1 MAVLS
6 IIEKNPYRVL
16 GVTANAPMKERVANQ
31 GKMKAFLKVGKP
43 VPFPMDLSQLL
54 PEVDR
59 TTESVASANSQL
71 TLPKDQIRY
80 AQFWFVNASSFDQ
93 IAINHLTSGNIDE
106 AIEIWKKKQTVS
118 TLQNLVVCY
127 LIKENYRD
135 AVSLAKTL
143 YTTHLQEFS
152 QMILGEGNTFEVTSL
167 GYDFIDHLSEEI
179 TAKKLVSFVTDA
191 DWRQHLSASS
201 VKPLIEALTNAVASA
216 KASRGQ
222 GPRARHAAGTKLM
235 NDTKGQLKE
244 LKSLLPAGDLQYQ
257 MMADKLG
264 LEVLQCGIDYYNDSE
279 DDDAARKAMV
289 LQKYAQSVVVGKMA
303 KDRCKENVDIL
314 TKVIS
319 ELPPSE
325 VISEDKVIKAELAS
339 YARLST
345 TISNAVSLL
354 NKTQPKLQS
363 IKSKLGPSNT
373 YYLQMSTLMVS
384 AALHNIIEEV
394 NRAQEK
400 VKLDMILDRYNALSN
415 IQSVM
420 RSAWNATKIMDG
432 FDMESSFKTNRYN
445 PNRNTLRDL
454 CNQIGISTS
463 TYSSSNSSSTS
474 SYSGSYSSSG
484 SSSGSGCM
492 VGIMVAIIMTIGLTL
507 LF

>member
-1 MAVLS
+1 M
-6 IIEKNPYRVL
+6 
-16 GVTANAPMKERVANQ
+16 
-31 GKMKAFLKVGKP
+31 
-43 VPFPMDLSQLL
+43 
-54 PEVDR
+54 
-59 TTESVASANSQL
+59 
-71 TLPKDQIRY
+71 
-80 AQFWFVNASSFDQ
+80 
-93 IAINHLTSGNIDE
+93 
-106 AIEIWKKKQTVS
+106 
-118 TLQNLVVCY
+118 
-127 LIKENYRD
+127 
-135 AVSLAKTL
+135 LA
-143 YTTHLQEFS
+143 
-152 QMILGEGNTFEVTSL
+152 
-167 GYDFIDHLSEEI
+167 
-179 TAKKLVSFVTDA
+179 
-191 DWRQHLSASS
+191 
-201 VKPLIEALTNAVASA
+201 
-216 KASRGQ
+216 
-222 GPRARHAAGTKLM
+222 
-235 NDTKGQLKE
+235 
-244 LKSLLPAGDLQYQ
+244 
-257 MMADKLG
+257 
-264 LEVLQCGIDYYNDSE
+264 
-279 DDDAARKAMV
+279 
-289 LQKYAQSVVVGKMA
+289 
-303 KDRCKENVDIL
+303 
-314 TKVIS
+314 
-319 ELPPSE
+319 
-325 VISEDKVIKAELAS
+325 
-339 YARLST
+339 
-345 TISNAVSLL
+345 
-354 NKTQPKLQS
+354 QS

>member
-6 IIEKNPYRVL
+6 IIKENPYRVL
-16 GVTANAPMKERVANQ
+16 GVTSNAPMKERVANQ

-43 VPFPMDLSQLL
+43 VTFPMDLSQLL
-54 PEVDR
+54 PAVNR
-59 TTESVASANSQL
+59 TTESVAAANSQL
-71 TLPKDQIRY
+71 TLPKDQIKY

-93 IAINHLTSGNIDE
+93 IAINRLISGNIDE
-106 AIEIWKKKQTVS
+106 AIEIWKKKQSVS
-118 TLQNLVVCY
+118 TLQNLVVCF
-127 LIKENYRD
+127 LIKENYRE
-135 AVSLAKTL
+135 AILAARSL
-143 YTTHLQEFS
+143 YTSFSKEFS
-152 QMILGEGNTFEVTSL
+152 QMILGEGISFDVNNL
-167 GYDFIDHLSEEI
+167 GYEFIDHLAEEI
-179 TAKKLVSFVTDA
+179 TAKKLVPFVTDA
-191 DWRQHLSASS
+191 DWHQHLSAAS
-201 VKPLIEALTNAVASA
+201 VKPLVEALTNAVASA
-216 KASRGQ
+216 KATRGQ
-222 GPRARHAAGTKLM
+222 GPRARHTAGTKLM

-264 LEVLQCGIDYYNDSE
+264 LEILQCGIDYYNDSE

-325 VISEDKVIKAELAS
+325 VIAEDKFIKAELAS

-432 FDMESSFKTNRYN
+432 FDMELSFKTNRYN

-463 TYSSSNSSSTS
+463 TYSSGNSSTS

-492 VGIMVAIIMTIGLTL
+492 VGVMVAIIMTIGLTL

>member
-1 MAVLS
+1 
-6 IIEKNPYRVL
+6 
-16 GVTANAPMKERVANQ
+16 
-31 GKMKAFLKVGKP
+31 
-43 VPFPMDLSQLL
+43 
-54 PEVDR
+54 
-59 TTESVASANSQL
+59 
-71 TLPKDQIRY
+71 
-80 AQFWFVNASSFDQ
+80 
-93 IAINHLTSGNIDE
+93 
-106 AIEIWKKKQTVS
+106 
-118 TLQNLVVCY
+118 
-127 LIKENYRD
+127 
-135 AVSLAKTL
+135 
-143 YTTHLQEFS
+143 
-152 QMILGEGNTFEVTSL
+152 
-167 GYDFIDHLSEEI
+167 
-179 TAKKLVSFVTDA
+179 
-191 DWRQHLSASS
+191 
-201 VKPLIEALTNAVASA
+201 
-216 KASRGQ
+216 
-222 GPRARHAAGTKLM
+222 M

-325 VISEDKVIKAELAS
+325 VISEDKFIKAELAS

-463 TYSSSNSSSTS
+463 TYSSGNSSSTS

>member
-1 MAVLS
+1 
-6 IIEKNPYRVL
+6 
-16 GVTANAPMKERVANQ
+16 
-31 GKMKAFLKVGKP
+31 
-43 VPFPMDLSQLL
+43 
-54 PEVDR
+54 
-59 TTESVASANSQL
+59 
-71 TLPKDQIRY
+71 
-80 AQFWFVNASSFDQ
+80 
-93 IAINHLTSGNIDE
+93 
-106 AIEIWKKKQTVS
+106 
-118 TLQNLVVCY
+118 
-127 LIKENYRD
+127 
-135 AVSLAKTL
+135 
-143 YTTHLQEFS
+143 
-152 QMILGEGNTFEVTSL
+152 
-167 GYDFIDHLSEEI
+167 
-179 TAKKLVSFVTDA
+179 
-191 DWRQHLSASS
+191 
-201 VKPLIEALTNAVASA
+201 
-216 KASRGQ
+216 
-222 GPRARHAAGTKLM
+222 
-235 NDTKGQLKE
+235 
-244 LKSLLPAGDLQYQ
+244 
-257 MMADKLG
+257 
-264 LEVLQCGIDYYNDSE
+264 
-279 DDDAARKAMV
+279 
-289 LQKYAQSVVVGKMA
+289 MA

-325 VISEDKVIKAELAS
+325 VISEDKFIKAELAS

-463 TYSSSNSSSTS
+463 TYSSGNSSSTS

-492 VGIMVAIIMTIGLTL
+492 VGIMVAIIMTICLTL

>member
-6 IIEKNPYRVL
+6 IIKENPYRVL
-16 GVTANAPMKERVANQ
+16 GVTANAPMRERVANQ

-43 VPFPMDLSQLL
+43 VPFPMDLPQLL
-54 PEVDR
+54 PAVNR
-59 TTESVASANSQL
+59 TTESVAAANSQL
-71 TLPKDQIRY
+71 TLPKDQIKY

-93 IAINHLTSGNIDE
+93 IAINHLVSGNIDE
-106 AIEIWKKKQTVS
+106 AIEIWKKKQSVS
-118 TLQNLVVCY
+118 TLHNLVVSF
-127 LIKENYRD
+127 LIKENYRE
-135 AVSLAKTL
+135 AILAARNL
-143 YTTHLQEFS
+143 YTNFSREFS
-152 QMILGEGNTFEVTSL
+152 QMILGEGISFDANNL
-167 GYDFIDHLSEEI
+167 GYDLIDHIAEEI
-179 TAKKLVSFVTDA
+179 TAKKLIPFVTDA
-191 DWRQHLSASS
+191 DWHQHLSASS
-201 VKPLIEALTNAVASA
+201 VKPLIETLTNAVASA
-216 KASRGQ
+216 KATRGQ
-222 GPRARHAAGTKLM
+222 GPRARHTAGTKLM

-244 LKSLLPAGDLQYQ
+244 LKSLLPTGDLQYQ

-264 LEVLQCGIDYYNDSE
+264 LEILQCGIDYYNDSE

-325 VISEDKVIKAELAS
+325 VMAEDKHIKAELAS

-354 NKTQPKLQS
+354 NKTKPQLQS
-363 IKSKLGPSNT
+363 IKTKLGASNT
-373 YYLQMSTLMVS
+373 YYLKMSTLMVG

-394 NRAQEK
+394 NKAHEK
-400 VKLDMILDRYNALSN
+400 LKLDMIIDRYNALSN

-445 PNRNTLRDL
+445 PNRSTLRDL

-463 TYSSSNSSSTS
+463 TYSSGNSSTS
-474 SYSGSYSSSG
+474 SYSSSYSSG